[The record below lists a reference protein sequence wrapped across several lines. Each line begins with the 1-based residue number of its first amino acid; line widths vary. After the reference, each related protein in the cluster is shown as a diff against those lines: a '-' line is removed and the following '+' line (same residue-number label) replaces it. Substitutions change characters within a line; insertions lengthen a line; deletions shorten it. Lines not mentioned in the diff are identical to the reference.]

1 MSEIFCKGQ
10 LQGGGWIGKRESGN
24 RETSQTG
31 STLIRRGSGG
41 LALGASEKWRT
52 MVGLWW

>member
-31 STLIRRGSGG
+31 STLVRRGSGG